1 MKFPVNVM
9 VEIIEP
15 HAPVFF
21 SHTLQ
26 SGNVLKND
34 LKSININVTINE
46 TTFTTQSNVFNQTD
60 SDLFP
65 AEIRVY
71 ILNMYPLHARRI
83 MCKVR
88 ERNAYFQ

>member
-1 MKFPVNVM
+1 M
-9 VEIIEP
+9 
-15 HAPVFF
+15 
-21 SHTLQ
+21 
-26 SGNVLKND
+26 LKKD
-34 LKSININVTINE
+34 LASINVTINE
-46 TTFTTQSNVFNQTD
+46 MMFATRSNVFNVTD

-88 ERNAYFQ
+88 ERNAYLW